1 MKRESIQFKY
11 LANTFRSLI
20 SFASLGAAWDRYSRI
35 VTKLPTEEAFH
46 QMFLLQPIIDQLS
59 SFLSPYNFSRR
70 FLWWLRWHLQCGR
83 PRFNPWVRKIPGA
96 RNPLQ
101 YSATYS
107 SILACT
113 IPRTEGP
120 GRLRSIGLQRVR
132 LDCVTNTHVIFSEEV
147 VDGFLSW
154 VVVLCLPLLSY
165 DHAAHVCWQ

>member
-70 FLWWLRWHLQCGR
+70 FL
-83 PRFNPWVRKIPGA
+83 
-96 RNPLQ
+96 
-101 YSATYS
+101 
-107 SILACT
+107 
-113 IPRTEGP
+113 
-120 GRLRSIGLQRVR
+120 
-132 LDCVTNTHVIFSEEV
+132 
-147 VDGFLSW
+147 
-154 VVVLCLPLLSY
+154 
-165 DHAAHVCWQ
+165 